1 MVSNRTKV
9 VLLALSV
16 FSLAIFGLR
25 YAFAAPASGDLVKTN
40 GSSVYYIGVDSKRY
54 VFPNEKVYFSWY
66 KDFSSVKTISDSE
79 LASYMIGGNVTYK
92 PGTRLVKIQSD
103 PKVYAV
109 SANGVLRWVPDE
121 NTASTIYGA
130 NWNRMIDDIPDS
142 FFVNYKMGTDIGPTQ
157 RYDRT
162 QELANATNIG
172 TDKHLLSGV
181 GSQQNINSGNNNNFN
196 VPAFIPPVSSG
207 GGGGGGSS
215 PNINTNSNTNLNTN
229 SNFNA
234 NSNTNTNA
242 NSNSN
247 SNSNTNTNTN
257 SNSNSNTNTNA
268 NTNTNTNSNSNSN
281 SNSNL
286 NTNTNTNTN
295 QNSNS
300 NINTN
305 TNTNSNQNTNTNTGT
320 NSDTVQLISRDIKDT
335 SGKTIVAR
343 GAEMVVADTYDSD
356 WIDAAANDG
365 ANAVRLLL
373 TLDAANNMTPA
384 TFDTLVGRAVSH
396 NMIVW
401 ISLFTWD
408 GTHNNVIGS
417 ALGGG
422 NFYSL
427 TAPDGTGTCSSATP
441 APCYLAVWSR
451 PWLKN
456 LIAKYKGN
464 IIIDGMQEYIGTAD
478 PDTEA
483 GRTEWATVA
492 KANIQ
497 WFRNAG
503 YIEPL
508 EIMSSYQGRDLD
520 AIVEKGSSIRAVDT
534 VQVNGYP
541 QTMFGWQA
549 YWADSWYKGWQG
561 NLLLG
566 GNNTITGAQAVHQFV
581 ANQTFPIEVGV
592 DNYGG
597 DTALEYQ
604 AEIDQAAADNVSWL
618 WWSWGDAG
626 VECPVNGAACKAYVT
641 GSQSGFAGA
650 AR

>member
-16 FSLAIFGLR
+16 FSLAVFGLR
-25 YAFAAPASGDLVKTN
+25 YAFAAPASGDLVKAN

-92 PGTRLVKIQSD
+92 PGTRLVKIQSV

-109 SANGVLRWVPDE
+109 SADGVLRWVPDE
-121 NTASTIYGA
+121 NTASTLYGA

-142 FFVNYKMGTDIGPTQ
+142 FFVNYKTGADIGPTQ
-157 RYDRT
+157 KYDPA
-162 QELANATNIG
+162 QEIANATNIG
-172 TDKHLLSGV
+172 TDKHLSSGL
-181 GSQQNINSGNNNNFN
+181 GAGQNINSGNNNNFN
-196 VPAFIPPVSSG
+196 VPFLTGG

-215 PNINTNSNTNLNTN
+215 PNTNTNSNANLNTN
-229 SNFNA
+229 SNSNA
-234 NSNTNTNA
+234 NT
-242 NSNSN
+242 
-247 SNSNTNTNTN
+247 NTNTNTN
-257 SNSNSNTNTNA
+257 SNSNSNTNA
-268 NTNTNTNSNSNSN
+268 NT
-281 SNSNL
+281 

-300 NINTN
+300 NTNTNTN

-356 WIDAAANDG
+356 WIDAAAQSG

-534 VQVNGYP
+534 VQINGYP

-549 YWADSWYKGWQG
+549 YWADPWYKGWQG

-566 GNNTITGAQAVHQFV
+566 GSNTITGAQAIHQFV

-597 DTALEYQ
+597 DTASEYQ

-626 VECPVNGAACKAYVT
+626 VECPVDGAACKAYVT